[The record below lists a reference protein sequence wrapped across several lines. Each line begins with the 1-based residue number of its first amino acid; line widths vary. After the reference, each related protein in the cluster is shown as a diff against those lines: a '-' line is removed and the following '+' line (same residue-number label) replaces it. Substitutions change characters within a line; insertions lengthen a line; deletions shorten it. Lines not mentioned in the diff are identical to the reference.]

1 MKSSQVKVLADKVL
15 KLQTPDKLRFAAG
28 LLEQTNDVDTAI
40 VVIQRALDELRLVKL
55 LGRIP

>member
-1 MKSSQVKVLADKVL
+1 VSKLEVLADKVL

-40 VVIQRALDELRLVKL
+40 VVIQRALDELRLVKF
-55 LGRIP
+55 LGKTP